1 MVLICAGLVHQ
12 ASAQTFNRRYDAVGQ
27 GLAQTGWCVE
37 NGSAN
42 DYLVFFNSGWQD
54 SLFYSSVVCSLR
66 IDEVGEPLDTG
77 RFSYPLHATYPGWA
91 NSSAKRSDGGFVLGG
106 NTYVAD
112 GTSRAAIFLTDAM
125 GSPEGIIEYG
135 DVGEEWVGRQAKQT
149 PDGGYVVVGE
159 TSTVGVID
167 AFLLKTDPLGNVE
180 WVRTYGGTTL
190 HDVVWSVDLDGTGGY
205 FLGGQQQVSAGNY
218 DQWVLH
224 IDGMGSVIWQYNYG
238 TPLNDSGNAH
248 ITTAA
253 DGNILFATGLETS
266 VAGQRQIRLEKLD
279 TEGSVLWMRP
289 YGPARNTMIY
299 VVQEI
304 EPGGDLI
311 TGGSAYNASN
321 FLSGILLRTTSTG
334 DSVWMRDYVYYDA
347 HVAAG
352 RGAFRDVQPTPD
364 GGFIAVGGALGV
376 AIDTGGVYTQDLWVV
391 KTDQY
396 GCIEPGCHLIMGVE
410 TQITNLR
417 DVLHVSPN
425 PVAQGG
431 HVQVQLDLPAGFKP
445 QGALRITIT
454 DALGRLL
461 NEKGVSGAIP
471 NFINIQLPTG
481 VYHLHLS
488 DAARWISGA
497 KLVVE

>member
-1 MVLICAGLVHQ
+1 M
-12 ASAQTFNRRYDAVGQ
+12 
-27 GLAQTGWCVE
+27 E

-167 AFLLKTDPLGNVE
+167 AFLVKTDPLGNVE
-180 WVRTYGGTTL
+180 WVRTYGSLQRRDYLET
-190 HDVVWSVDLDGTGGY
+190 VDSDGSGGY
-205 FLGGQQQVSAGNY
+205 FLGGQQEVTNGNY
-218 DQWVLH
+218 DQWVLRA
-224 IDGMGSVIWQYNYG
+224 DENGGLIWQQTYG
-238 TPLNDSGNAH
+238 TIYNDFGLAH
-248 ITTAA
+248 ITSLA
-253 DGNILFATGLETS
+253 DGTALFAGALTLNASGQQKPSVVKLAGTS
-266 VAGQRQIRLEKLD
+266 SIIWQN
-279 TEGSVLWMRP
+279 S
-289 YGPARNTMIY
+289 YGPPRNTSLY

-364 GGFIAVGGALGV
+364 GGFIAVGVALGV

-410 TQITNLR
+410 TQNTNLR